1 MLKKLLQKKII
12 FYITGIFFI
21 LIYLLSRTF
30 MGVFILEFRIG
41 EYAILSSMIFL
52 ISSIFVKNNSE
63 NANKIFTKSFKL
75 FTALLVAYFI
85 FSTLYNGHSLTNPYI
100 YKAGSYIWSLG
111 FIFFGITIFEKRNI
125 SQNYLYILLVLLV
138 WIYFYNIYGIS
149 DSLQSFLLIFSDKF
163 EYHKGSDLLVMFVA
177 TFFIT
182 NRFLS
187 NKRVSLEVF
196 TLFSALYLP
205 FLLYKSRAAFVAFL
219 IFYILEMF
227 LLKKELNNLKR
238 NFVLV
243 VFSGLILV
251 QSVFTVTKSGYIAIE
266 EIDTRAE
273 QIITYRAPTD
283 TDAEYVFLYV
293 ENGRLFSTDG
303 NLNWRIQIWQD
314 VLKDLS
320 NEGQILTGYG
330 YESKIPAME
339 PLYRSGVDGTNEN
352 VHNFLINII
361 ARGGIVHLLMY
372 LTFFTLLMINIA
384 RLKRSLDILNLALPI
399 FITSLFDASMENSHF
414 SLIFFITL
422 GLFVQK
428 LDSIKDSY

>member
-1 MLKKLLQKKII
+1 
-12 FYITGIFFI
+12 
-21 LIYLLSRTF
+21 
-30 MGVFILEFRIG
+30 
-41 EYAILSSMIFL
+41 
-52 ISSIFVKNNSE
+52 
-63 NANKIFTKSFKL
+63 
-75 FTALLVAYFI
+75 
-85 FSTLYNGHSLTNPYI
+85 
-100 YKAGSYIWSLG
+100 
-111 FIFFGITIFEKRNI
+111 
-125 SQNYLYILLVLLV
+125 
-138 WIYFYNIYGIS
+138 
-149 DSLQSFLLIFSDKF
+149 
-163 EYHKGSDLLVMFVA
+163 
-177 TFFIT
+177 
-182 NRFLS
+182 
-187 NKRVSLEVF
+187 
-196 TLFSALYLP
+196 
-205 FLLYKSRAAFVAFL
+205 
-219 IFYILEMF
+219 
-227 LLKKELNNLKR
+227 
-238 NFVLV
+238 
-243 VFSGLILV
+243 
-251 QSVFTVTKSGYIAIE
+251 VTKSGYIAIE